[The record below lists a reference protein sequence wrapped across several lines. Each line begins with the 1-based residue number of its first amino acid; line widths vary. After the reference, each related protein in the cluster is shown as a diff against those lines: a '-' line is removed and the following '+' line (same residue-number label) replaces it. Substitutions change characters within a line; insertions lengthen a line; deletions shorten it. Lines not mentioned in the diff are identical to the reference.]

1 MKDDE
6 CIDFGIDYEI
16 LDEFLN
22 EVVVEI
28 TNQALYTLSRQQCDQ
43 FMEWFSDE
51 FDDSLIELE
60 EFF

>member
-6 CIDFGIDYEI
+6 YIDFGIDYEI

-22 EVVVEI
+22 EVVMEI

-43 FMEWFSDE
+43 FMEWFNKVLDND
-51 FDDSLIELE
+51 FL
-60 EFF
+60 